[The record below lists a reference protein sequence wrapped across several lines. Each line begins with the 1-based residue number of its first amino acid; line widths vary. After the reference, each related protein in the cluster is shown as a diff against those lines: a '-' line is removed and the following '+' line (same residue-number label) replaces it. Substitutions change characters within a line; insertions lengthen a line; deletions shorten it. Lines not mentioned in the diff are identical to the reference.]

1 MGGRRLCRVGDV
13 LICHSLTAHQGQD
26 NESGDRLRISLDYR
40 YQPMSHPVRE
50 DSLEPHMHFTDWE
63 DIYAKWDADD
73 PLKYYW
79 RTWDLQINPAH
90 SVGVGISG
98 CLLCGAGV

>member
-1 MGGRRLCRVGDV
+1 MLPEDTLWAGGDFVAGDV

-63 DIYAKWDADD
+63 DIYANWDADD

-79 RTWDLQINPAH
+79 RAWDLRIN
-90 SVGVGISG
+90 S
-98 CLLCGAGV
+98 